1 MDPLFFYWLIA
12 AVVATPIVAIVR
24 GITAGKNHK
33 SGGTADPDR
42 GNDPR

>member
-24 GITAGKNHK
+24 GITAGKSND
-33 SGGTADPDR
+33 ADGKAHPDR
-42 GNDPR
+42 RGGPR

>member
-24 GITAGKNHK
+24 GITAGKSNDAGKAH
-33 SGGTADPDR
+33 DR
-42 GNDPR
+42 HGDPR